1 MSNAGTLQAFLM
13 ILSSAIVVFALVKII
28 ALGFPHGVIDVLVAL
43 WLSLNVLIIEVNRM
57 REYY

>member
-1 MSNAGTLQAFLM
+1 M